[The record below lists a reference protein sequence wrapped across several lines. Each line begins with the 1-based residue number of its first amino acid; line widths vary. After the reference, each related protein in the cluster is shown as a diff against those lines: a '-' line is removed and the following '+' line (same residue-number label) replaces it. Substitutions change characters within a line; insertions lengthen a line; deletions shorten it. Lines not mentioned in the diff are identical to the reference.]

1 MSKLQHIVC
10 LSRQALDDVPNSSA
24 RAVLKGAYSVHE
36 TGGLGAFTTNITD
49 GKHLILLSSGSE
61 VGLCLKATD
70 ALVKQIPEASVRV
83 VSMPSYTIFNSQP
96 FSEQN
101 AVLPCLTTPGIP
113 CLSVEPYTSFG
124 IAGKYAHKSVSIE
137 DFSFSGKPDDLAR
150 HFNMTVTN
158 VVDIAQA
165 MLAQNSSSP
174 SPALMWMQ

>member
-1 MSKLQHIVC
+1 
-10 LSRQALDDVPNSSA
+10 
-24 RAVLKGAYSVHE
+24 
-36 TGGLGAFTTNITD
+36 
-49 GKHLILLSSGSE
+49 
-61 VGLCLKATD
+61 
-70 ALVKQIPEASVRV
+70 
-83 VSMPSYTIFNSQP
+83 MPYN
-96 FSEQN
+96 
-101 AVLPCLTTPGIP
+101 PGIP